1 MRSPSARL
9 SWLLALLAA
18 LGGQRVHA
26 QTEAGATPDKPRIE
40 VVLEGAPEY
49 LQPGLRA
56 ALSAERQKA
65 SPYLDDLLAD
75 HLAVRAEDEALEAL
89 QASGF
94 YHAEA
99 SAEARPSD
107 TGWTMTLKVTP
118 GPITLIRKV
127 SVELAGPGRQDAVL
141 AARMRHFPLVPHGP
155 LVHNPYEAFKDHWL
169 KLARERGFLDA
180 RFTRHEI
187 VVDPEANTADATLV
201 MESGEPYRFGATTF
215 SQDGEMR
222 FDAALIEGYKP
233 WQGGQPYRLPALLD
247 LHRALSD
254 TGYFAL
260 VDVNPTPN
268 PITHTVDVAVRLA
281 ARPRTLYSFGLGI
294 GTDTGPRGSIEVER
308 RYLNARGDR
317 LFGRLRGSR
326 IDAEAEAEYR
336 RPWLTPLAT
345 SWLDAGGNP
354 RTDDLGAAVI
364 HSRERVEDVETETL
378 KLRASAND
386 VRGAW
391 RRQAALTYLVENY
404 RIEGEPEERGQMLL
418 PGLKLGYRPPRDERG
433 GGWKLDLETRGA
445 LGGLLSD
452 TSLLQA
458 RMDAGW
464 ILPMRERDQLLLRG
478 SLAGSMAED
487 FDKAPVS
494 LRFFAGG
501 DLSVRGYGYKSLGP
515 VNDEGKVV
523 GGRHLVVISAEYD
536 WMFANPWGMAL
547 FVDSGNAFDERP
559 EMKTGAGLGLRWRSP
574 VGLAGLDLAHG
585 FDNPDDDFRI
595 HFTLG
600 AEL

>member
-1 MRSPSARL
+1 MKRAF
-9 SWLLALLAA
+9 ALL
-18 LGGQRVHA
+18 LLLVPGL
-26 QTEAGATPDKPRIE
+26 AGAAEDMPGTTGPEDAAPKRHIA
-40 VVLEGAPEY
+40 VKVEGLPEY
-49 LQPGLRA
+49 LAPGVKA
-56 ALSAERQKA
+56 ALSAERQKD
-65 SPYLDDLLAD
+65 SEWLDDLLVD
-75 HLAVRAEDEALEAL
+75 HLARRAEGEAVEAM

-99 SAEARPSD
+99 SAEVQPAE
-107 TGWTMTLKVTP
+107 TGWTMTIKVTP
-118 GPITLIRKV
+118 GSVTLIRKAQ
-127 SVELAGPGRQDAVL
+127 VELTGPGQQDAVL
-141 AARMRHFPLVPHGP
+141 AARTRHFPLVINGP
-155 LVHNPYEAFKDHWL
+155 LVHNPYEDFKDHWL
-169 KLARERGFLDA
+169 KLARERGYLDA

-187 VVDPEANTADATLV
+187 VVDPEANSADAVLI
-201 MESGEPYRFGATTF
+201 MDSGEPYHYGATTF
-215 SQDGEMR
+215 TQQGDMT
-222 FDAALIEGYKP
+222 FDAALLDGYIPWDEGK
-233 WQGGQPYRLPALLD
+233 PYRLSGLLD

-281 ARPRTLYSFGLGI
+281 ARPRTLYSFGLGV

-308 RYLNARGDR
+308 RYLNAHGDR
-317 LFGRLRGSR
+317 TFGKLRMSA

-336 RPWLTPLAT
+336 RPWLTPLST

-354 RTDDLGAAVI
+354 RTDYLGAAVI
-364 HSRERVEDVETETL
+364 YTRETVEDVETETL

-386 VRGAW
+386 VRGFW

-404 RIEGEPEERGQMLL
+404 RIEGEPEQRGQMLL

-433 GGWKLDLETRGA
+433 GGWKFDLETRGA

-458 RMDAGW
+458 RADTGW
-464 ILPMRERDQLLLRG
+464 TIPVREHDQFLLRG
-478 SLAGSMAED
+478 SLGSSWAGD
-487 FDKAPVS
+487 FEQVPVS

-501 DLSVRGYGYKSLGP
+501 DLSVRGYGYKSIGP
-515 VNDEGKVV
+515 LNEDGKVV
-523 GGRHLVVISAEYD
+523 GGKHLAVISAEYD

-547 FVDSGNAFDERP
+547 FVDSGDAFNDRIEL
-559 EMKTGAGLGLRWRSP
+559 KTGAGIGLRWRSP
-574 VGLAGLDLAHG
+574 VGLVGLDVAHG
-585 FDNPDDDFRI
+585 FDNPDDDYRI